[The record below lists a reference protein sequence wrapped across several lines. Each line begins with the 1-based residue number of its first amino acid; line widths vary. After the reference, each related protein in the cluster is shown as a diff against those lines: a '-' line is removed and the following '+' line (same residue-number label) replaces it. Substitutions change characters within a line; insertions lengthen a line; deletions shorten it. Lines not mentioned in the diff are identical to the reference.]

1 MHNSER
7 NVSDWTHRKLRN
19 QDKRCRSGNLTWELS
34 CAMSDLRDMLGLAK
48 GGFSQGGQSKRG
60 GNATSKAKLGSRAT
74 SKISTAPTYTYR
86 GKKGGLENS
95 VQGRVL
101 PSAAAKVTWLWK
113 PFQISA
119 RGDKSNLSHWT
130 ASHTPTA
137 ADYQFSRFNEKCAVV
152 VPTEE
157 ETSEVPESAE
167 WKGED
172 TKLLLEL
179 CQKYDLR
186 WPLIH
191 DRWAGSTDRSEEEL
205 KTRYF
210 DTAQAILKYRF
221 DRFEP
226 GRRGAIDS
234 VPLTTSDKTTI
245 EVPQPKGENAR
256 NLLDLKWD
264 GQKERERVAAAAAA
278 LSQTKH
284 DEVES
289 KRLRELSKKLD
300 IQIRKLKREHV
311 NPSGNSATSASSK
324 GLRPPMPALP
334 RPTVG
339 PAAIFSTDDRNTYLR
354 SWRLANVGAGQYF
367 GPRIVSKMS
376 KVLGE
381 LSVPAHPLPTQRV
394 CDAYDQLRQD
404 ILNLIEAQKE
414 LKSSTTVPRKTVS
427 RKIPP
432 EEKIKI
438 AELNKPSSSSLLD
451 GQQSAGATDPIASTS
466 FSNESIPV
474 MSGNPKP
481 NNSKPNKRKQSS
493 GTNKRKSSTSIKFSL
508 KGPKKSASSKAP
520 SSSSNKRQKTTSFSL
535 FVHSVLYKYKLLL

>member
-1 MHNSER
+1 M
-7 NVSDWTHRKLRN
+7 V
-19 QDKRCRSGNLTWELS
+19 
-34 CAMSDLRDMLGLAK
+34 
-48 GGFSQGGQSKRG
+48 
-60 GNATSKAKLGSRAT
+60 
-74 SKISTAPTYTYR
+74 Y
-86 GKKGGLENS
+86 
-95 VQGRVL
+95 
-101 PSAAAKVTWLWK
+101 
-113 PFQISA
+113 
-119 RGDKSNLSHWT
+119 
-130 ASHTPTA
+130 
-137 ADYQFSRFNEKCAVV
+137 
-152 VPTEE
+152 
-157 ETSEVPESAE
+157 
-167 WKGED
+167 
-172 TKLLLEL
+172 
-179 CQKYDLR
+179 
-186 WPLIH
+186 
-191 DRWAGSTDRSEEEL
+191 
-205 KTRYF
+205 
-210 DTAQAILKYRF
+210 
-221 DRFEP
+221 FEP

-438 AELNKPSSSSLLD
+438 AELNKPSSSSLLN

-520 SSSSNKRQKTTSFSL
+520 SSSSNKRQKTTST
-535 FVHSVLYKYKLLL
+535 KGRQ

>member
-1 MHNSER
+1 M
-7 NVSDWTHRKLRN
+7 
-19 QDKRCRSGNLTWELS
+19 
-34 CAMSDLRDMLGLAK
+34 
-48 GGFSQGGQSKRG
+48 
-60 GNATSKAKLGSRAT
+60 
-74 SKISTAPTYTYR
+74 
-86 GKKGGLENS
+86 
-95 VQGRVL
+95 
-101 PSAAAKVTWLWK
+101 
-113 PFQISA
+113 
-119 RGDKSNLSHWT
+119 
-130 ASHTPTA
+130 
-137 ADYQFSRFNEKCAVV
+137 V

-157 ETSEVPESAE
+157 EHPRYPKVAEWEGGGHQTVTRAVPEIR
-167 WKGED
+167 
-172 TKLLLEL
+172 
-179 CQKYDLR
+179 LR

-205 KTRYF
+205 KTSTF

-394 CDAYDQLRQD
+394 CDAYDQLR
-404 ILNLIEAQKE
+404 
-414 LKSSTTVPRKTVS
+414 P
-427 RKIPP
+427 KI
-432 EEKIKI
+432 
-438 AELNKPSSSSLLD
+438 S
-451 GQQSAGATDPIASTS
+451 
-466 FSNESIPV
+466 
-474 MSGNPKP
+474 
-481 NNSKPNKRKQSS
+481 
-493 GTNKRKSSTSIKFSL
+493 
-508 KGPKKSASSKAP
+508 
-520 SSSSNKRQKTTSFSL
+520 
-535 FVHSVLYKYKLLL
+535 